1 MPRALTAP
9 GLHWPAAAQVPS
21 VAAAR
26 FRSRFLVIACAFAP
40 FPLLAAVADT
50 APSGDS
56 LDVILMLVYLGAA
69 IGLSFLC
76 SVAESVLLSITPSY
90 IAGLKAERP
99 SLAARLQRLRHDNID
114 QSLAGI
120 LTLNT
125 IAHTAGAV
133 GAGAKASD
141 VFGSAWVGAFSVVA
155 TLLILFLSEIV
166 PKTLGAQYWRQ
177 LAAPVAVFVRVLI
190 LVLYPLI
197 RLSEMLTKLISGGQ
211 QAHVFN
217 REEFIAMASVGE
229 ESGGILPRESHILR
243 NLFRMSDLS
252 ARDVMT
258 PRTVVAALRD
268 DTTVSQALQDAR
280 TAPFSRVPVYTD
292 DIDDATTFALRSE
305 MLQAEARGNGDV
317 PLRTLGR
324 PMRSVPES
332 MPLTGLLEFLLDRRQ
347 QIALVVDEYGSTSGV
362 VTMED
367 VVETL
372 LGQEII
378 DESDRVSD
386 MQRLAR
392 RRWEQRA
399 AAHGLSHHDA
409 SAKAP
414 AADASGAPD

>member
-1 MPRALTAP
+1 
-9 GLHWPAAAQVPS
+9 
-21 VAAAR
+21 
-26 FRSRFLVIACAFAP
+26 
-40 FPLLAAVADT
+40 
-50 APSGDS
+50 
-56 LDVILMLVYLGAA
+56 
-69 IGLSFLC
+69 
-76 SVAESVLLSITPSY
+76 
-90 IAGLKAERP
+90 
-99 SLAARLQRLRHDNID
+99 
-114 QSLAGI
+114 
-120 LTLNT
+120 
-125 IAHTAGAV
+125 
-133 GAGAKASD
+133 
-141 VFGSAWVGAFSVVA
+141 
-155 TLLILFLSEIV
+155 V

-197 RLSEMLTKLISGGQ
+197 RLSELLTRLISGGQ

-217 REEFIAMASVGE
+217 REEFIAMAGVGE

-243 NLFRMSDLS
+243 NLFRMSDLR

-268 DTTVSQALQDAR
+268 DTTASQALLDTRA
-280 TAPFSRVPVYTD
+280 APFSRVPIYRD
-292 DIDDATTFALRSE
+292 DIDDASTFALRSE
-305 MLQAEARGNGDV
+305 MLQAEARGDGDV

-324 PMRSVPES
+324 AMRSVPES

-399 AAHGLSHHDA
+399 AAHGLSHTGAVLPPDA
-409 SAKAP
+409 TKP
-414 AADASGAPD
+414 E

>member
-1 MPRALTAP
+1 MATARRRSTFAVLVLALAP
-9 GLHWPAAAQVPS
+9 W
-21 VAAAR
+21 
-26 FRSRFLVIACAFAP
+26 
-40 FPLLAAVADT
+40 PLLAAVTGT

-56 LDVILMLVYLGAA
+56 MDVILMLVYLGAA
-69 IGLSFLC
+69 ILLSFLC
-76 SVAESVLLSITPSY
+76 SVAESVLLSITPSF

-99 SLAARLQRLRHDNID
+99 ALAATLQRLRHENID

-141 VFGSAWVGAFSVVA
+141 AFGSAWVGVFSAVA

-166 PKTLGAQYWRQ
+166 PKTLGAQYWRR
-177 LAAPVAVFVRVLI
+177 LAAPTAVFVRMLI
-190 LVLYPLI
+190 VVLYPLI

-243 NLFRMSDLS
+243 NLFRMSELR
-252 ARDVMT
+252 AHDVMT

-268 DTTVSQALQDAR
+268 TTPVTEALQDAR

-292 DIDDATTFALRSE
+292 DIDDATTFVLRSE
-305 MLQAEARGNGDV
+305 MLQAEARGDGDV

-324 PMRSVPES
+324 AMRSVPES

-409 SAKAP
+409 GAKTPAPDASAK
-414 AADASGAPD
+414 PD

>member
-1 MPRALTAP
+1 MA
-9 GLHWPAAAQVPS
+9 S
-21 VAAAR
+21 DR
-26 FRSRFLVIACAFAP
+26 FRSRILATVCALAP
-40 FPLLAAVADT
+40 FPLLAAVAGT

-56 LDVILMLVYLGAA
+56 MDLVLMLVYLGGA

-177 LAAPVAVFVRVLI
+177 LAAPVAMFVRVLI

-197 RLSEMLTKLISGGQ
+197 RLSELLTRLISGGR

-217 REEFIAMASVGE
+217 REEFIAMAGVGE

-243 NLFRMSDLS
+243 NLFRMSELR

-268 DTTVSQALQDAR
+268 DATASQALLDTRA
-280 TAPFSRVPVYTD
+280 APFSRVPIYTD
-292 DIDDATTFALRSE
+292 DIDDASTFALRSE
-305 MLQAEARGNGDV
+305 MLQAEARGDGDV

-324 PMRSVPES
+324 AMRSVPES

-367 VVETL
+367 VIETL

-409 SAKAP
+409 GAKAP
-414 AADASGAPD
+414 AADASPKPD

>member
-1 MPRALTAP
+1 MAPPIVRFTVVLLAL
-9 GLHWPAAAQVPS
+9 
-21 VAAAR
+21 
-26 FRSRFLVIACAFAP
+26 ACA
-40 FPLLAAVADT
+40 PLPALADVIET
-50 APSGDS
+50 GPSGSSMD
-56 LDVILMLVYLGAA
+56 LVLMLVYLGTA

-76 SVAESVLLSITPSY
+76 SIAESVLLSITPSF

-99 SLAARLQRLRHDNID
+99 ALGAMLQRLRHDNID

-141 VFGSAWVGAFSVVA
+141 FFGSAWVGAFSVVA

-177 LAAPVAVFVRVLI
+177 LAAPVASFVRLLI
-190 LVLYPLI
+190 VVLYPLI
-197 RLSEMLTKLISGGQ
+197 RLSELLTRLISRGR

-217 REEFIAMASVGE
+217 REEFIAMAGVGE
-229 ESGGILPRESHILR
+229 QSGDILPRESHILR
-243 NLFRMSDLS
+243 NLFRMSDLR
-252 ARDVMT
+252 AHDVMT

-268 DTTVSQALQDAR
+268 ETSVTQALTDAR
-280 TAPFSRVPVYTD
+280 VTPFSRVPVYTA
-292 DIDDATTFALRSE
+292 DIDDATTFVLRLE
-305 MLQAEARGNGDV
+305 MLQAEARGDGDV

-324 PMRSVPES
+324 AMRSVPES

-347 QIALVVDEYGSTSGV
+347 QIALVVDEYGATSGL

-399 AAHGLSHHDA
+399 AAHGLSRSEEARPEPDPDA
-409 SAKAP
+409 P
-414 AADASGAPD
+414 PV

>member
-1 MPRALTAP
+1 MAPPIVRFTVVLLAL
-9 GLHWPAAAQVPS
+9 
-21 VAAAR
+21 
-26 FRSRFLVIACAFAP
+26 ACA
-40 FPLLAAVADT
+40 PLPALADVIET
-50 APSGDS
+50 GPSGSSMD
-56 LDVILMLVYLGAA
+56 LVLMLVYLGTA

-76 SVAESVLLSITPSY
+76 SIAESVLLSITPSF

-99 SLAARLQRLRHDNID
+99 ALGAMLQRLRHDNID

-141 VFGSAWVGAFSVVA
+141 FFGSAWVGAFSVVA

-177 LAAPVAVFVRVLI
+177 LAAPVASFVRLLI
-190 LVLYPLI
+190 VVLYPLI
-197 RLSEMLTKLISGGQ
+197 RLSELLTRLISRGR

-217 REEFIAMASVGE
+217 REEFIAMAGVGE
-229 ESGGILPRESHILR
+229 QSGDILPRESHILR
-243 NLFRMSDLS
+243 NLFRMSDLR
-252 ARDVMT
+252 AHDVMT

-268 DTTVSQALQDAR
+268 ETSVTQALTDAR
-280 TAPFSRVPVYTD
+280 VTPFSRVPVYTA
-292 DIDDATTFALRSE
+292 DIDDATTFVLRLE
-305 MLQAEARGNGDV
+305 MLQAEARGDGDV

-324 PMRSVPES
+324 AMRSVPES

-347 QIALVVDEYGSTSGV
+347 QIALVVDEYGATSGL

-399 AAHGLSHHDA
+399 AAHGLSRSEEARPDPDPDA
-409 SAKAP
+409 P
-414 AADASGAPD
+414 PV